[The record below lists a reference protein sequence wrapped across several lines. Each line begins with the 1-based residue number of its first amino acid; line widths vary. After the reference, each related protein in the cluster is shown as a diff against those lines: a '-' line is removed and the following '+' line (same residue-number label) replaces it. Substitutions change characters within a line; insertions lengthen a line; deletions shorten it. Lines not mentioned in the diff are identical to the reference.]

1 MPRTVSV
8 PILSTHAIAEKVRL
22 YSDFRVYQFFLF
34 NPARFFFTPPPFFAM
49 LPPRDRSPQ
58 VRVIRIDMSAYT
70 CLHIKKKIP
79 VRMNAQRNALEMEKK
94 KTSL

>member
-34 NPARFFFTPPPFFAM
+34 NPARFF
-49 LPPRDRSPQ
+49 LPHPLFSQ
-58 VRVIRIDMSAYT
+58 CFHLATGVLK
-70 CLHIKKKIP
+70 C
-79 VRMNAQRNALEMEKK
+79 E
-94 KTSL
+94 